1 MNYGTAL
8 TVPTYAIALHMHPA
22 IFMPKGGKQMDN
34 VMQLVNAL
42 NAVAQAIDRLSQKDA
57 EKVIEAFEP
66 VCDAEPAISDP
77 VKEVSLAEV
86 RTVLAEKSR
95 SGFKDQVKQLLVKHG
110 SDKLSGIDSS
120 EYVALLEEATGLG
133 S

>member
-1 MNYGTAL
+1 
-8 TVPTYAIALHMHPA
+8 
-22 IFMPKGGKQMDN
+22 MDN

-57 EKVIEAFEP
+57 EKVIEIFEP
-66 VCDAEPAISDP
+66 VCDAEPAKPEP

-95 SGFKDQVKQLLVKHG
+95 AGFKAEVKELLKKHG
-110 SDKLSGIDSS
+110 ADKMSDIPTS
-120 EYVALLEEATGLG
+120 EYEALLKEAELLG
-133 S
+133 N

>member
-1 MNYGTAL
+1 
-8 TVPTYAIALHMHPA
+8 
-22 IFMPKGGKQMDN
+22 MDN

-42 NAVAQAIDRLSQKDA
+42 NAVAQAIDRLSRKDA

-66 VCDAEPAISDP
+66 VCDAEPAKPEP
-77 VKEVSLAEV
+77 VKEVSLADV
-86 RTVLAEKSR
+86 RTLLAEKSR

-110 SDKLSGIDSS
+110 SDKLSGIDPS
-120 EYVALLEEATGLG
+120 EYAALLEEAKALG

>member
-1 MNYGTAL
+1 
-8 TVPTYAIALHMHPA
+8 
-22 IFMPKGGKQMDN
+22 MDN

-57 EKVIEAFEP
+57 EKVIETFEP
-66 VCDAEPAISDP
+66 VCDAEPAKSDP

-120 EYVALLEEATGLG
+120 EYAALLEEATGLG